1 VTGTSQDLRDKIAL
15 QPVSGDVP
23 TDVPPA
29 AFGRFRV
36 LHQIG
41 VGSLGPVFRA
51 EDPETHDAVAIKQFR
66 LNLAPDV
73 AGRVA
78 ERLRGLVTRV
88 PDHPAVTRVIDAGLH
103 HLDPYLVT
111 ALAPGESL
119 DVALRE
125 YGPAAIGDALP
136 RLHRLA
142 DALDR
147 SAVKS
152 IWHGALQPRDILVSG
167 RETHMTGLGVAP
179 ILDAA
184 GVRRSPRRPYA
195 APEIVAGGQSSTA
208 SDQYALAAIAY
219 EWLFGGRAPRSAESV
234 LDAPALHG
242 VDAEALGQ
250 ALMTALAA
258 NPADRFANCTRFVAA
273 IDAAVRDAAP
283 TPGTGRERAA
293 PVAVSLPLVPDA
305 DERLG
310 KAALLPDEQVFEIG
324 PPSLEQS
331 ELALD
336 ASGPDEFPSER
347 PLDQAPADRS
357 VDDVLRTVDDVPG
370 SRDDVSRSLDDI
382 EPPSSDSRVEDRAPV
397 RLPPVDRP
405 GAVAWQGSLGSS
417 DRSMSD
423 GPRGFTTGTL
433 VAVLLGGLI
442 VGGIAGY
449 LAGATRAGGRQEP
462 IAPPIASEST
472 TPGPQPAT
480 PEREATDVPVAA
492 ATQRLPEPAP
502 SEPAARQ
509 PAPPEPAAAPKPSA
523 PPVPTAQ
530 LLVRSSPSGAAVSV
544 DGTPRGTTPL
554 TLRDLALGTR
564 TVLVTRA
571 GFEPAERRITLTAD
585 RPSRSVDIRL
595 VQARAARPARETPT
609 PVVASLLVESRP
621 SGATVTIDGKPAGVT
636 PLTVASIAPGT
647 HTIQLEL
654 AGYRSLTHTVN
665 LKQGERLR
673 VAASLEGAQ

>member
-1 VTGTSQDLRDKIAL
+1 M
-15 QPVSGDVP
+15 SGDVP

-51 EDPETHDAVAIKQFR
+51 EDPETHDAVVIKQFR
-66 LNLAPDV
+66 LSLAPDV

-78 ERLRGLVTRV
+78 ERLRGLVTRI
-88 PDHPAVTRVIDAGLH
+88 PDHPAATRVIDAGLY

-136 RLHRLA
+136 RLHHLA

-152 IWHGALQPRDILVSG
+152 IWHGALQPRDILVSA

-195 APEIVAGGQSSTA
+195 APEIVAGGDSSTA

-242 VDAEALGQ
+242 VDAEALGH

-258 NPADRFANCTRFVAA
+258 NPVDRFANCTRFVAA
-273 IDAAVRDAAP
+273 IDAAVSDAARA
-283 TPGTGRERAA
+283 PGTGRERPA
-293 PVAVSLPLVPDA
+293 PVAVSLPLVPEA
-305 DERLG
+305 DEPSD
-310 KAALLPDEQVFEIG
+310 KAALLPDEQVFEIR
-324 PPSLEQS
+324 PPSLELS

-336 ASGPDEFPSER
+336 ASSPAEFPPDRS
-347 PLDQAPADRS
+347 LNQVPADRIGDDVPRS
-357 VDDVLRTVDDVPG
+357 VDDVPESLDDVQ
-370 SRDDVSRSLDDI
+370 RSLDDI
-382 EPPSSDSRVEDRAPV
+382 EPPPSELWVDDRAPV
-397 RLPPVDRP
+397 SLPPVDRP

-417 DRSMSD
+417 DRSVSD

-449 LAGATRAGGRQEP
+449 LAGATRAGGLQEP

-472 TPGPQPAT
+472 TPAPQPAT
-480 PEREATDVPVAA
+480 PEREGTDVPVAA
-492 ATQRLPEPAP
+492 APQRPPGPAP
-502 SEPAARQ
+502 REPAARQ
-509 PAPPEPAAAPKPSA
+509 AATEAAATPKPSA

-571 GFEPAERRITLTAD
+571 GFEPVERRITLTAD
-585 RPSRSVDIRL
+585 RPSRSVDLRL
-595 VQARAARPARETPT
+595 VQVRAARPPRETQT
-609 PVVASLLVESRP
+609 PAVAGLLVESRP
-621 SGATVTIDGKPAGVT
+621 SGAAVSIDGKPAGVT
-636 PLTVASIAPGT
+636 PLTVASIAPGR
-647 HTIQLEL
+647 HTIRLEL

-665 LKQGERLR
+665 VKQGERLR

>member
-1 VTGTSQDLRDKIAL
+1 M
-15 QPVSGDVP
+15 SGDVP

-51 EDPETHDAVAIKQFR
+51 EDPETHDAVVIKQFR

-78 ERLRGLVTRV
+78 ERLRGLVTRI
-88 PDHPAVTRVIDAGLH
+88 PDHPAITRVIDGGLY

-111 ALAPGESL
+111 ALATGESL

-125 YGPAAIGDALP
+125 YGPAAIADALP

-147 SAVKS
+147 GAVKG
-152 IWHGALQPRDILVSG
+152 IWHGALQPRDILVSA

-195 APEIVAGGQSSTA
+195 APEIVAGGDSSTA

-234 LDAPALHG
+234 LDAPALPG
-242 VDAEALGQ
+242 VDAEALGH

-258 NPADRFANCTRFVAA
+258 NPVDRFASCTRFVAA
-273 IDAAVRDAAP
+273 IDAAVSDAAR
-283 TPGTGRERAA
+283 TPGTGRERPPA
-293 PVAVSLPLVPDA
+293 PVAASLPLVPDA
-305 DERLG
+305 DEPRG
-310 KAALLPDEQVFEIG
+310 QAALLPDEQVFEIG
-324 PPSLEQS
+324 PPSLELS

-336 ASGPDEFPSER
+336 ASSLAEFPPDRS
-347 PLDQAPADRS
+347 LNQVPADRF
-357 VDDVLRTVDDVPG
+357 VDEVPRTVDDVPE
-370 SRDDVSRSLDDI
+370 SLDDVPRSLDDI
-382 EPPSSDSRVEDRAPV
+382 EPPGSDLRVGDRAPV
-397 RLPPVDRP
+397 SLPPVDRP

-417 DRSMSD
+417 DRSVSD
-423 GPRGFTTGTL
+423 GPQGFTTGTL
-433 VAVLLGGLI
+433 VAVLLGGLV

-449 LAGATRAGGRQEP
+449 LAGATPGGPQAP
-462 IAPPIASEST
+462 IAPPIASESP
-472 TPGPQPAT
+472 TPAPQPA
-480 PEREATDVPVAA
+480 PPAREATDVPVATA
-492 ATQRLPEPAP
+492 PQRPPEPAP
-502 SEPAARQ
+502 SEPARQ
-509 PAPPEPAAAPKPSA
+509 PATEAAAAPKPPT

-571 GFEPAERRITLTAD
+571 GYEPAERRITLTAD

-595 VQARAARPARETPT
+595 VQARAARPARETQT
-609 PVVASLLVESRP
+609 PAVASLLVESRP
-621 SGATVTIDGKPAGVT
+621 SGAAVTIDGKPAGVT

-647 HTIQLEL
+647 HTIRLEL
-654 AGYRSLTHTVN
+654 DGYRPLTHTAN
-665 LKQGERLR
+665 IKQGERLR